1 MAVKIVIPRE
11 GQEMESALITEWF
24 VKVGDAVSFGD
35 ELCEVE
41 SEKAAF
47 PIESPVAGTV
57 LALFYKEGDD
67 APVLETIAV
76 IGKPGEADDHLK
88 PGAEKIVSEDIA
100 EQKAESSPS
109 EPAEASTSEQERS
122 QRKKMSPKAKM
133 LAKKRNKTES
143 DSLSGIRKT
152 IAEKMLSSVQ
162 STAQYTLHAFADAT
176 NLLEQ
181 YQQVKADSN
190 GESQV
195 SLNAAIMFVTIKT
208 LMDFTDL
215 NAHFEDM
222 RYTKYDE
229 IHLGFAV
236 GVPEGLVV
244 PVLNH
249 AQSMNLETLSEQA
262 AVLIEH
268 CRSGNIRPE
277 DLQGGTFTI
286 SNLGMFGIEKFSPI
300 LNYPEVAILGV
311 GGIFPRPV
319 RQEGDIN
326 FVDCIQLSLTLN
338 HQVIDGVKGSEFL
351 QMLAKNIRN
360 INLRA

>member
-11 GQEMESALITEWF
+11 GQEMESALIAEWF
-24 VKVGDAVSFGD
+24 VKVGDTVSFGD

-41 SEKAAF
+41 SEKASF

-57 LALFYKEGDD
+57 LAVFYEKGDD

-76 IGKPGEADDHLK
+76 IGKPGEDYEHLK
-88 PGAEKIVSEDIA
+88 PGAEKTAPGDVE
-100 EQKAESSPS
+100 EQKVEIPLS
-109 EPAEASTSEQERS
+109 EPAEPSKSEQERS

-133 LAKKRNKTES
+133 LAKKRNKAKS
-143 DSLSGIRKT
+143 NSLSGMRKT

-162 STAQYTLHAFADAT
+162 SSAQFTLYSFADAT

-181 YQQVKADSN
+181 YQNVKADSN
-190 GESQV
+190 RESKI
-195 SLNAAIMFVTIKT
+195 SLNDVIMFVTIKT

-215 NAHFEDM
+215 NAHFENM

-236 GVPEGLVV
+236 DVQEGLMV
-244 PVLNH
+244 PVMKN
-249 AQSMNLETLSEQA
+249 AQSMNLDTLSEKA
-262 AVLIEH
+262 AVLIEN

-311 GGIFPRPV
+311 GGIFPRPI
-319 RQEGDIN
+319 RKEKEIDFI
-326 FVDCIQLSLTLN
+326 DCIELSLTLN
-338 HQVIDGVKGSEFL
+338 HQIIDGVLGAKFL
-351 QMLAKNIRN
+351 QTLAKNIKE
-360 INLRA
+360 IHLD